1 MGTRALEHIF
11 TPKSIAVI
19 GASDKAGSL
28 GGAVLRNLINNE
40 FNGNI
45 YPVNARNYKQING
58 IKAFS
63 KISQLPNG
71 VELAI
76 ICTPAETVDK
86 IITSLAKAKIPAAV
100 IMTGGTAR
108 VRASLFTPSRSRL
121 LAVQNQTHVRILGPD
136 CFGVI
141 NPNHKLNAS
150 NLHIPVKAGQIAY
163 VGQSGAIANAITDWA
178 IARNIGF
185 SHVLTLG
192 QGQDIKLADVVDHL
206 ASDKSAKT
214 LLVHL
219 DDFNEGRILL
229 RSLRA
234 ASRNKLVLTVK
245 GNRFIQS
252 PLSDDIQTPGILSRD
267 LLIDHALQR
276 AGVLRVAATDELFD
290 CVDTIQQKRQL
301 KGDRLAIISNSRGGA
316 ILAIDR
322 LLHDKG
328 NLAQLS
334 AETKES
340 LKIFLPEYSQCSN
353 PVLLEP
359 ELKPKQLEVISR
371 IILQDQQVDA
381 VLVVYTPG
389 LGTVPEE
396 NAQALVKLSLES
408 NKALFCSWMGDHS
421 VTKARAIFDNSS
433 IPNFATPD
441 NAIKSFMYMVSH
453 MRTQE
458 LMRETPDSLEAPAGY
473 SEIIAQQLPS
483 HDVIN
488 PQLAWQLIRSYGFS
502 IADNYFTTNDEE
514 LSTLSEKLSPP
525 WVVKIHHR
533 DYLKPFAYG
542 NNARQRWRSVGL
554 NINSKP
560 QLQHE
565 VIRLNEEL
573 SNRFPDSQVLGYSIQ
588 PMHRAL
594 DNVQISLGIG
604 RDEEVGPFIFFGGGG
619 STADIL
625 TDRQVALPPLNT
637 ALARHLIERSH
648 VSEVLRE
655 RSDDYSKELTI
666 LSRWLVAT
674 SQLSSQYPSI
684 SGLELNAIRSSN
696 GEFLVLGVAGQTS
709 DIMTPTFKA
718 YPIELEQK
726 IRNHKGTSFKL
737 RPIKAEDEGE
747 LGHFYK
753 NLSPDALR
761 FRFFNSRKHFDHKEL
776 AKFSQIDYDREMAFV
791 ALHNKQLAGVVRS
804 WIDPDSITA
813 EFSVLIGDEYAGQQ
827 LGYLLMEKM
836 IDYLAHNRG
845 VLQLIGSVLPN
856 NQPMLKLAR
865 RLGFSEKDNS
875 KEGIVEL
882 VLNLNP
888 AKHSWQKK
896 RLYVL
901 E

>member
-11 TPKSIAVI
+11 TPKSIAII
-19 GASDKAGSL
+19 GASDKSGSL
-28 GGAVLRNLINNE
+28 GGAVLRNLLD
-40 FNGNI
+40 NGFRGGI
-45 YPVNARNYKQING
+45 FPVNARGYKQVKD
-58 IKAFS
+58 IKAYS
-63 KISQLPNG
+63 KVSQLPAG
-71 VELAI
+71 VDLAI
-76 ICTPAETVDK
+76 ICTPAETVDR

-108 VRASLFTPSRSRL
+108 IRASLFTPSRSRL

-219 DDFNEGRILL
+219 DDFSEGRILL

-245 GNRFIQS
+245 GNRFINS

-328 NLAQLS
+328 KLAQLS
-334 AETKES
+334 EETKS
-340 LKIFLPEYSQCSN
+340 QLKQFLPEYSQHSN
-353 PVLLEP
+353 PVLLDP
-359 ELKPKQLEVISR
+359 ELKPAQLEAITR
-371 IILQDQQVDA
+371 TILNDQQVDA

-389 LGTVPEE
+389 LGTIPEE
-396 NAQALVKLSLES
+396 NAQALIKLSMES
-408 NKALFCSWMGDHS
+408 NKALFCSWMGDYS
-421 VTKARAIFDNSS
+421 VSKARSIFDQNS

-441 NAIKSFMYMVSH
+441 NAIKAFMYMVSH

-458 LMRETPDSLEAPAGY
+458 LMRETPDSIEAPAGY
-473 SEIIAQQLPS
+473 SSQIAQQLP
-483 HDVIN
+483 HNDVIN

-502 IADNYFTTNDEE
+502 IADNYFSTDDQE
-514 LSTLSEKLSPP
+514 LSSLSEKLSPP

-554 NINSKP
+554 NINNKQ

-565 VIRLNEEL
+565 VVRLNDEL
-573 SNRFPDSQVLGYSIQ
+573 SKRFPDSQVLGYSIQ

-594 DNVQISLGIG
+594 DNIQISLGIG

-655 RSDDYSKELTI
+655 RSDDYNKEITI
-666 LSRWLVAT
+666 LSHWLVAT
-674 SQLSSQYPSI
+674 SQLSSQHPNI

-709 DIMTPTFKA
+709 DAITSTFKA

-726 IRNHKGTSFKL
+726 IRNQKGTSFKL
-737 RPIKAEDEGE
+737 RPIKAEDEGA
-747 LGHFYK
+747 LGYFYK

-776 AKFSQIDYDREMAFV
+776 ARFSQIDYDREMAFV
-791 ALHNKQLAGVVRS
+791 ALHDKQLAGVVRS

-813 EFSVLIGDEYAGQQ
+813 EFSVLIGDQFAGQQ

-836 IDYLAHNRG
+836 IDYLAHKRG

-875 KEGIVEL
+875 QEGIVEL

-888 AKHSWQKK
+888 AQHTWQKK

-901 E
+901 